1 MTEHREPSL
10 KRAKGENSET
20 IPTSDGS
27 HSGSG
32 SSSDGGDHEAHHG
45 LYHEAHIDSRKRR
58 YEGPGNDFPRH
69 PDAVQEIGIIEL
81 LEQDSRPTFI
91 FDVDAPEQ
99 EVNGRMT
106 FVPVYCNK
114 SLRFFDSIRNVVC
127 AETFY
132 PPSSEHT
139 PSQVT
144 SVAAEREFKEWAMTM
159 PKFDSSKDGYLPRHQ
174 FLGMYWSSAT
184 LRKKWRIVSASQVPS
199 QLKKSHGTPRM
210 VRSRSNSRSS
220 MNSPTV
226 RPSPS
231 SEAAPEDAVMEDD
244 EDESDLSK
252 QLADSESK
260 FKVLTELNPVGMY
273 YLSPDGNI
281 LYCNDM
287 WYEITGHPRG
297 LEGEMSFMNVI
308 AEVDHPVIA
317 KEWEILTTQ
326 SGKRAFELRL
336 RNPWISEN
344 GEPRQKWIIASCDQE
359 FEADGTTIKTIM
371 GCITDISAQKNAQEE
386 LLARAN
392 LIQELADRTQ
402 EAAHHAEKFQ
412 LMAELAPCGMFTLDP
427 ECRITWANSQCYEMT
442 GHSRDEKEHYPMS
455 ILNCIETQ
463 DREAFKAEWQKL
475 TVTKEEVS
483 MELRLKRPW
492 VKQETNDSA
501 QSVRDTRWI
510 LFLAVPQLDDDD
522 KLTSV
527 LSCTTDISGFKF
539 AEHMQMISRVEAE
552 EAKRHQETFI
562 DMTSHEM
569 RNPLS
574 AIMLSADGI
583 ANSIIDFRSPQEN
596 AAVAYRDLLE
606 NNLDAAQTI
615 VLCAQHQKRIIDDVL
630 TLSKLNS
637 ALLQVTPVSVQV
649 EDTVRRT
656 LKMFESELLA
666 DNIQIAFAVEPSYH
680 TSNIDFVFCDPVRLT
695 QIFINLLTNAIKF
708 TRSESTKSISV
719 SLGASVNKPPKDH
732 VPHIRWFPS
741 KDSSAV
747 QDLTLRRDWGT
758 GQQVYL
764 YFTVKD
770 TGRGLSEQEKNRLFH
785 RFSQASPKT
794 HVQYGGSGLGLF
806 ISRELTELQ
815 GGEIGVD
822 SKEGAGSTFA
832 FYIKARRSVDVPT
845 NPSNGSTPNL
855 LPSDTN
861 HSSPRD
867 SKVRRNYHILLVE
880 DNLINQK
887 VLSKQLRSAGCI
899 VHVANHGGEAI
910 DFLAKTALWYDCK
923 KSGIGMNLSLILM
936 DLEMPIMD
944 GLACTRRIRDLENEG
959 KIDGHVPIIAVTAN
973 TRMEQLEMAITAG
986 MDDIVAKPFQI
997 PELMQKMDRLLTS
1010 QASSP

>member
-1 MTEHREPSL
+1 
-10 KRAKGENSET
+10 
-20 IPTSDGS
+20 
-27 HSGSG
+27 
-32 SSSDGGDHEAHHG
+32 
-45 LYHEAHIDSRKRR
+45 
-58 YEGPGNDFPRH
+58 
-69 PDAVQEIGIIEL
+69 
-81 LEQDSRPTFI
+81 
-91 FDVDAPEQ
+91 
-99 EVNGRMT
+99 
-106 FVPVYCNK
+106 
-114 SLRFFDSIRNVVC
+114 
-127 AETFY
+127 
-132 PPSSEHT
+132 
-139 PSQVT
+139 
-144 SVAAEREFKEWAMTM
+144 
-159 PKFDSSKDGYLPRHQ
+159 
-174 FLGMYWSSAT
+174 
-184 LRKKWRIVSASQVPS
+184 
-199 QLKKSHGTPRM
+199 
-210 VRSRSNSRSS
+210 
-220 MNSPTV
+220 
-226 RPSPS
+226 
-231 SEAAPEDAVMEDD
+231 MED
-244 EDESDLSK
+244 EEEESDLSK

-317 KEWEILTTQ
+317 KEWELLTTQ
-326 SGKRAFELRL
+326 TGKRAFELRL
-336 RNPWISEN
+336 RNPWFTEN
-344 GEPRQKWIIASCDQE
+344 GEARQKWIIASCDQE

-412 LMAELAPCGMFTLDP
+412 LMAD
-427 ECRITWANSQCYEMT
+427 
-442 GHSRDEKEHYPMS
+442 
-455 ILNCIETQ
+455 
-463 DREAFKAEWQKL
+463 
-475 TVTKEEVS
+475 
-483 MELRLKRPW
+483 
-492 VKQETNDSA
+492 
-501 QSVRDTRWI
+501 
-510 LFLAVPQLDDDD
+510 
-522 KLTSV
+522 
-527 LSCTTDISGFKF
+527 
-539 AEHMQMISRVEAE
+539 RVEAE

-583 ANSIIDFRSPQEN
+583 ANSIIDFRSPLEN
-596 AAVAYRDLLE
+596 AASAYRELLE

-708 TRSESTKSISV
+708 TRSESTRSISV

-770 TGRGLSEQEKNRLFH
+770 TGRGLSEQEKDRLFH

-832 FYIKARRSVDVPT
+832 FYIKARRSVDVPS

-855 LPSDTN
+855 LPADTN

-910 DFLAKTALWYDCK
+910 DFLAKTALWHDCK

-973 TRMEQLEMAITAG
+973 TRMEQLEMAITSG

-1010 QASSP
+1010 QDSSP

>member
-1 MTEHREPSL
+1 MSDQQQQPRL
-10 KRAKGENSET
+10 KRARGEKSESMT
-20 IPTSDGS
+20 TSDGS
-27 HSGSG
+27 WSGSE
-32 SSSDGGDHEAHHG
+32 HEC
-45 LYHEAHIDSRKRR
+45 YHEPPPFNSRKRP
-58 YEGPGNDFPRH
+58 YDGPGNDFPPP
-69 PDAVQEIGIIEL
+69 PDAIQDIGIIEL

-91 FDVDAPEQ
+91 FDIEAPEQ
-99 EVNGRMT
+99 EVNGRMA
-106 FVPVYCNK
+106 FVPAYCNK

-132 PPSSEHT
+132 PPVSEYN

-144 SVAAEREFKEWAMTM
+144 SAAAEREFREWAMTM
-159 PKFDSSKDGYLPRHQ
+159 PNFDSSKDGYLPRHQ
-174 FLGMYWSSAT
+174 FLGMYWSSVT
-184 LRKKWRIVSASQVPS
+184 LRKKWRVVSASQVPS
-199 QLKKSHGTPRM
+199 QLKKSHGTPRLI
-210 VRSRSNSRSS
+210 RSRSNSRSS
-220 MNSPTV
+220 VGSSTV
-226 RPSPS
+226 RPSPIS
-231 SEAAPEDAVMEDD
+231 DAAPEDAIVDD
-244 EDESDLSK
+244 EESELSK
-252 QLADSESK
+252 QLADSELK

-308 AEVDHPVIA
+308 AEIDHPVIS

-326 SGKRAFELRL
+326 PGKRAFELRL
-336 RNPWISEN
+336 RNPWIRDD

-392 LIQELADRTQ
+392 LTQELADRTQ

-412 LMAELAPCGMFTLDP
+412 LMAELAPCGMFTFDP
-427 ECRITWANSQCYEMT
+427 DCSITWANSQCYEMT
-442 GHSRDEKEHYPMS
+442 GHSRDEAEHYPMS
-455 ILNCIETQ
+455 ILNCIENQ
-463 DREAFKAEWQKL
+463 DRGAFKAEWQRLKD
-475 TVTKEEVS
+475 TNEEVS

-492 VKQETNDSA
+492 IQQETNDSA

-510 LFLAVPQLDDDD
+510 LFLAVPQLDDDGN
-522 KLTSV
+522 LTSV
-527 LSCTTDISGFKF
+527 LACTTDISGFKI

-583 ANSIIDFRSPQEN
+583 ANSIIEFRAPRDDPT
-596 AAVAYRDLLE
+596 AAYRELLE
-606 NNLDAAQTI
+606 SNLDAAQTI

-666 DNIQIAFAVEPSYH
+666 DNIDIAFAVEPSYN
-680 TSNIDFVFCDPVRLT
+680 TAGIDFVFCDPVRLN
-695 QIFINLLTNAIKF
+695 QIFINILTNAIKF
-708 TRSESTKSISV
+708 TRSEPTREISV

-770 TGRGLSEQEKNRLFH
+770 TGRGLSEQEKERLFH

-822 SKEGAGSTFA
+822 SQEGAGSTFA
-832 FYIKARRSVDVPT
+832 FYIKARRSVGAPA
-845 NPSNGSTPNL
+845 NPSNNSTPNHV
-855 LPSDTN
+855 PADTC
-861 HSSPRD
+861 HSAPRD
-867 SKVRRNYHILLVE
+867 SKIRRNYHILLVE

-910 DFLAKTALWYDCK
+910 DFLAKTALWHDCK
-923 KSGIGMNLSLILM
+923 RSGIGINVSIILM

-959 KIDGHVPIIAVTAN
+959 KIYGHVPIIAVTAN
-973 TRMEQLEMAITAG
+973 TRLEQLDTAITAG

-997 PELMQKMDRLLTS
+997 PELMQKMDRLLSS
-1010 QASSP
+1010 QISSP

>member
-1 MTEHREPSL
+1 MSDHLQPRVKRARDEDSQRMTTLDGSWSGSDGQYNPILLTDIKSFKAAKLNGTLHTEHESRHVSPF
-10 KRAKGENSET
+10 N
-20 IPTSDGS
+20 
-27 HSGSG
+27 
-32 SSSDGGDHEAHHG
+32 
-45 LYHEAHIDSRKRR
+45 SRKRP
-58 YEGPGNDFPRH
+58 YHGSGDEFP
-69 PDAVQEIGIIEL
+69 PPPEAIEEIGIIEL

-91 FDVDAPEQ
+91 FDIDAPEQ

-114 SLRFFDSIRNVVC
+114 SLRFFDSLRNVVC

-132 PPSSEHT
+132 PNISEST

-144 SVAAEREFKEWAMTM
+144 SAASEREFREWAMTM
-159 PKFDSSKDGYLPRHQ
+159 PNFDSSVDGYLPRHQ
-174 FLGMYWSSAT
+174 FLGMYWSIVT
-184 LRKKWRIVSASQVPS
+184 LQKKWRVVSASQVPS
-199 QLKKSHGTPRM
+199 QLKKSHGTPRLIRTRT
-210 VRSRSNSRSS
+210 RSDSRSS
-220 MNSPTV
+220 VESSTV
-226 RPSPS
+226 RQSPV
-231 SEAAPEDAVMEDD
+231 SEATPEDTIMD
-244 EDESDLSK
+244 EEESNLSK

-260 FKVLTELNPVGMY
+260 FKVLTELSPVGMY

-281 LYCNDM
+281 LYCNDT
-287 WYEITGHPRG
+287 WYEITDHPRG

-336 RNPWISEN
+336 RHPWISES
-344 GEPRQKWIIASCDQE
+344 GEPRQRWILASCDQE

-392 LIQELADRTQ
+392 LTQELADRTQ

-412 LMAELAPCGMFTLDP
+412 LMAELAPCGMFTFDP
-427 ECRITWANSQCYEMT
+427 DCSITWANSQCYEMT
-442 GHSRDEKEHYPMS
+442 GHSRDEKAHYPMS
-455 ILNCIETQ
+455 ILNCIENQ
-463 DREAFKAEWQKL
+463 DREAFRSEWQNLKDS
-475 TVTKEEVS
+475 KEEVS

-492 VKQETNDSA
+492 IQQEANNSA
-501 QSVRDTRWI
+501 HSVRDTRWI
-510 LFLAVPQLDDDD
+510 LFLAVPQLDDEG

-527 LSCTTDISGFKF
+527 LACTTDISGFKL

-583 ANSIIDFRSPQEN
+583 ANSIIDFRAPQEN
-596 AAVAYRDLLE
+596 PASAYRDLLE
-606 NNLDAAQTI
+606 SNLDGAQTI

-630 TLSKLNS
+630 TSSKLNS

-666 DNIQIAFAVEPSYH
+666 DNIDIAFAIEPSYH
-680 TSNIDFVFCDPVRLT
+680 TANIDFVFCDPVRLT

-708 TRSESTKSISV
+708 TRSEPTRAISV
-719 SLGASVNKPPKDH
+719 SLGASVNKTPKDH

-770 TGRGLSEQEKNRLFH
+770 TGRGLSEQEKERLFH

-832 FYIKARRSVDVPT
+832 FYIKARRSVDAT
-845 NPSNGSTPNL
+845 ANPSNGSTPNHVTA
-855 LPSDTN
+855 DTV

-910 DFLAKTALWYDCK
+910 DFLAKTALWHECK
-923 KSGIGMNLSLILM
+923 KSGIGINVSLILM
-936 DLEMPIMD
+936 DLEV
-944 GLACTRRIRDLENEG
+944 G
-959 KIDGHVPIIAVTAN
+959 
-973 TRMEQLEMAITAG
+973 
-986 MDDIVAKPFQI
+986 
-997 PELMQKMDRLLTS
+997 
-1010 QASSP
+1010 

>member
-1 MTEHREPSL
+1 MVKSHQSRL
-10 KRAKGENSET
+10 KRARGENSESIT
-20 IPTSDGS
+20 TLNGSISDY
-27 HSGSG
+27 
-32 SSSDGGDHEAHHG
+32 SSDGKE
-45 LYHEAHIDSRKRR
+45 
-58 YEGPGNDFPRH
+58 FPPP
-69 PDAVQEIGIIEL
+69 PDALQEIGIIEY

-91 FDVDAPEQ
+91 IDIEAPQ
-99 EVNGRMT
+99 VEVNGRMT
-106 FVPVYCNK
+106 FIPVYCNK

-144 SVAAEREFKEWAMTM
+144 SAAAEGIFKDWVMMM
-159 PKFDSSKDGYLPRHQ
+159 PKFDNSKDGYLPRHQ

-184 LRKKWRIVSASQVPS
+184 LRQKWRVVSASQVPS
-199 QLKKSHGTPRM
+199 QLKSSHGTPRT
-210 VRSRSNSRSS
+210 VRSRSDSRSS
-220 MNSPTV
+220 GSSSAV
-226 RPSPS
+226 RPSPV
-231 SEAAPEDAVMEDD
+231 SEGAQDEIMEG
-244 EDESDLSK
+244 EESELSK
-252 QLADSESK
+252 QLAVSESK

-308 AEVDHPVIA
+308 AEVDHEVMK

-326 SGKRAFELRL
+326 PGKRAFELRL
-336 RNPWISEN
+336 RNPNVSES
-344 GEPRQKWIIASCDQE
+344 GQVRQKWILASCDQE

-371 GCITDISAQKNAQEE
+371 GCITDISAQKNAQDE

-392 LIQELADRTQ
+392 LTQELADRTQ

-412 LMAELAPCGMFTLDP
+412 LMAELAPCGMFTLDFNG
-427 ECRITWANSQCYEMT
+427 RITWANPQCYEMT

-455 ILNCIETQ
+455 ILNCIENN
-463 DREAFKAEWQKL
+463 DREAFKAKWQQL
-475 TVTKEEVS
+475 TDTKEEIS

-492 VKQETNDSA
+492 IPQVTNSSA
-501 QSVRDTRWI
+501 QSIRDTRWI
-510 LFLAVPQLDDDD
+510 LFLAVPQLDDENNL
-522 KLTSV
+522 KSV

-539 AEHMQMISRVEAE
+539 AEHMQMISRHEAE

-583 ANSIIDFRSPQEN
+583 ANSIAEFRSLKDTP
-596 AAVAYRDLLE
+596 APSYRELLE

-637 ALLQVTPVSVQV
+637 ALLLVTPVSTQAD
-649 EDTVRRT
+649 EMIRRT
-656 LKMFESELLA
+656 LKMFERELLV
-666 DNIQIAFAVEPSYH
+666 DQIQISFAVEPTYH
-680 TSNIDFVFCDPVRLT
+680 QANIDFVFFDPVRVT

-708 TRSESTKSISV
+708 TRSEVTRSISIG
-719 SLGASVNKPPKDH
+719 LGASVNTPPKDH

-747 QDLTLRRDWGT
+747 QDLTLRSDWGT

-764 YFTVKD
+764 YFTVRD
-770 TGRGLSEQEKNRLFH
+770 TGRGLSEQEKDRLFH

-832 FYIKARRSVDVPT
+832 FYIKARRSVDVP
-845 NPSNGSTPNL
+845 NHPSTGSTPNL
-855 LPSDTN
+855 LPIDTSR
-861 HSSPRD
+861 SSPRD
-867 SKVRRNYHILLVE
+867 SKIRRNYHILLVE

-910 DFLAKTALWYDCK
+910 DFLAKTALWHDCK
-923 KSGIGMNLSLILM
+923 KSGIGINLSLILM

-959 KIDGHVPIIAVTAN
+959 KIGSHVPIIAVTAN
-973 TRMEQLEMAITAG
+973 TRMEQLNMAIAAG

-997 PELMQKMDRLLTS
+997 PELMLKMDRLM
-1010 QASSP
+1010 SSHDL